1 MVQDGLGTDQETGLG
16 DGPGDWVTIADA
28 ARRLGVTPKAI
39 RNRLERSTLEWRPA
53 GNRGREVLIRP
64 EMEPGDGPGDPSGD
78 DQENGLGT
86 GPEMVS
92 LMVQVA
98 RLEERQAATEAQAR
112 AEVEALRGQLEVEI
126 AARNAVIEQ
135 VREALAI
142 ERARG
147 DRLEAA
153 LAEARRPLLLRLV
166 DGLRW
171 R

>member
-1 MVQDGLGTDQETGLG
+1 MAQDGPGTDQETGLG
-16 DGPGDWVTIADA
+16 GGPGNWVTIADA

-39 RNRLERSTLEWRPA
+39 RNRLERGTLEWRPA

-64 EMEPGDGPGDPSGD
+64 GMEPGDGIGDQPRDDPGD
-78 DQENGLGT
+78 
-86 GPEMVS
+86 GPETVS

-98 RLEERQAATEAQAR
+98 RLEERQAAIEMRAK
-112 AEVEALRGQLEVEI
+112 AEVEALRGQIEVEI

-135 VREALAI
+135 VREALAV

-153 LAEARRPLLLRLV
+153 LAEARRPWLAKVL
-166 DGLRW
+166 DGLR
-171 R
+171 RKG